1 MDTLKSNEDLK
12 TLFEQ
17 VTNLRNIELDYLK
30 VHKDKDHIDRCRY
43 ISGIVRGY
51 NDIRRAIRIL
61 ILKRD
66 KINGKIS

>member
-1 MDTLKSNEDLK
+1 MDTIKSNEDLK

-17 VTNLRNIELDYLK
+17 VTALRNIELGYLK
-30 VHKDKDHIDRCRY
+30 EHKDKDHANRCLY
-43 ISGIVRGY
+43 ISGVVRGY

-66 KINGKIS
+66 KINGQIS